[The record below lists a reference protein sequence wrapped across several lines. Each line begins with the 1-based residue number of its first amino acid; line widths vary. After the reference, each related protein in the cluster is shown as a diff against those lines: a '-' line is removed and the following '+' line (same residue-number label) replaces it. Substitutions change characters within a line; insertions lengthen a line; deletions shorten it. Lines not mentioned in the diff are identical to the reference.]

1 MITKDEKKLK
11 EFVFNGM
18 LVQDS
23 LQSLESEG
31 INVTKT
37 SDNVVVNRVSE
48 HDFSPKLWY
57 NASKMSSVYIALYC
71 AENLLRDFIV
81 DRLSE
86 VRGIDWWDTCVPK
99 KVQDEVKKLKEKEE
113 KNKYYSNRANT
124 NIGYTMLGNLT
135 QIIISNWED
144 FSDIIPT
151 QAWIISR
158 MDDLEMSRNI
168 IMHTGLLPD
177 IEMERIE
184 SIVRDLTK
192 QLG

>member
-1 MITKDEKKLK
+1 MINAKNRIK

-18 LVQDS
+18 LLKDS
-23 LQSLESEG
+23 LENLERQG
-31 INVTKT
+31 IKLFDEKDEVKI
-37 SDNVVVNRVSE
+37 NRIME
-48 HDFSPKLWY
+48 NDFSPKLWY
-57 NASKMSSVYIALYC
+57 NANKMSSIYIALYC
-71 AENLLRDFIV
+71 AENMLRDFIV

-86 VRGIDWWDTCVPK
+86 IHGVNWWGERVPK
-99 KVQDEVKKLKEKEE
+99 KVKDEVKKLKSREE
-113 KNKYYSNRANT
+113 KNKYYSNRANS
-124 NIGYTMLGNLT
+124 NIGYTMLCNLT
-135 QIIISNWED
+135 QIIISNWDD

-151 QAWIISR
+151 QAWITSR

-184 SIVRDLTK
+184 SIVRDLVK

>member
-1 MITKDEKKLK
+1 MKNKTERLK

-18 LVQDS
+18 LVEDS
-23 LQSLESEG
+23 LVSLEMQG
-31 INVTKT
+31 INVIKD
-37 SDNVVVNRVSE
+37 SNKDVIIRVAE
-48 HDFSPKLWY
+48 TDFSPILWY
-57 NASKMSSVYIALYC
+57 NASKMSSVYVALYC
-71 AENLLRDFIV
+71 AENMLRDFIV

-86 VRGIDWWDTCVPK
+86 TKGVNWWEDCVPT
-99 KVQDEVKKLKEKEE
+99 KVKNEVQKLKDQEA
-113 KNKYYSNRANT
+113 KNKYYSNRANS
-124 NIGYTMLGNLT
+124 NIGYTMLANLT
-135 QIIISNWED
+135 NIIISNWND
-144 FSDIIPT
+144 FSDIIPS
-151 QAWIISR
+151 QAWIASR

>member
-1 MITKDEKKLK
+1 MDARNKKIK

-18 LVQDS
+18 LVEDS
-23 LQSLESEG
+23 LSNLEKQG
-31 INVTKT
+31 IKVIDDTNIKVTQ
-37 SDNVVVNRVSE
+37 RVLE
-48 HDFSPKLWY
+48 NDFSPRLWY

-71 AENLLRDFIV
+71 AENMLRDFIV

-86 VRGIDWWDTCVPK
+86 TKGIDWWENCVPK
-99 KVQDEVKKLKEKEE
+99 KVRDEVQKLKDKEE
-113 KNKYYSNRANT
+113 KNKYYSNRSNS

-135 QIIISNWED
+135 NIIIYNWDD
-144 FSDIIPT
+144 FSDIIPS
-151 QAWIISR
+151 QAWITSR

>member
-1 MITKDEKKLK
+1 MDVKNKRIK
-11 EFVFNGM
+11 EFVFIGM
-18 LVQDS
+18 LVEDS
-23 LQSLESEG
+23 LSNLEQQG
-31 INVTKT
+31 IKVIDDTNIKITQ
-37 SDNVVVNRVSE
+37 RVLE
-48 HDFSPKLWY
+48 NDFSPRLWY
-57 NASKMSSVYIALYC
+57 NASKMSSVYVALYC
-71 AENLLRDFIV
+71 AENMLRDFIV

-86 VRGIDWWDTCVPK
+86 TKGIDWWEKCVPK
-99 KVQDEVKKLKEKEE
+99 KVRDEVQKLKDKEE
-113 KNKYYSNRANT
+113 KNKYYSNRSNS

-135 QIIISNWED
+135 NIIIYNWDD
-144 FSDIIPT
+144 FSDIIPS
-151 QAWIISR
+151 QAWITSR

>member
-1 MITKDEKKLK
+1 
-11 EFVFNGM
+11 
-18 LVQDS
+18 
-23 LQSLESEG
+23 
-31 INVTKT
+31 
-37 SDNVVVNRVSE
+37 
-48 HDFSPKLWY
+48 
-57 NASKMSSVYIALYC
+57 MSSVYVALYC
-71 AENLLRDFIV
+71 AENMLRDFIV

-86 VRGIDWWDTCVPK
+86 TKGIDWWEKCVPK
-99 KVQDEVKKLKEKEE
+99 KVRDEVQKLKDKEE
-113 KNKYYSNRANT
+113 KNKYYSNRSNS

-135 QIIISNWED
+135 NIIIYNWDD
-144 FSDIIPT
+144 FSDIIPS
-151 QAWIISR
+151 QAWITSR

>member
-1 MITKDEKKLK
+1 MDVKNKRIK

-18 LVQDS
+18 LVEDS
-23 LQSLESEG
+23 LSNLEQQG
-31 INVTKT
+31 IKVIDDTNIKITQ
-37 SDNVVVNRVSE
+37 RVLE
-48 HDFSPKLWY
+48 NDFSPRLWY
-57 NASKMSSVYIALYC
+57 NASKMSSVYVALYC
-71 AENLLRDFIV
+71 AENMLRDFIV

-86 VRGIDWWDTCVPK
+86 TKGIDWWEKCVPK
-99 KVQDEVKKLKEKEE
+99 KVRDEVQKLKDNED
-113 KNKYYSNRANT
+113 KNKYYSNRSNS

-135 QIIISNWED
+135 NIIIYNWDD
-144 FSDIIPT
+144 FSDIIPS
-151 QAWIISR
+151 QAWITSR

>member
-1 MITKDEKKLK
+1 MDVKNKRIK

-18 LVQDS
+18 LVEDS
-23 LQSLESEG
+23 LSNLEQQG
-31 INVTKT
+31 IKVIDDTNIKITQ
-37 SDNVVVNRVSE
+37 RVLE
-48 HDFSPKLWY
+48 NDFSPRLWY
-57 NASKMSSVYIALYC
+57 NASKMSSVYVALYC
-71 AENLLRDFIV
+71 AENMLRDFIV

-86 VRGIDWWDTCVPK
+86 TKGIDWWEKCVPK
-99 KVQDEVKKLKEKEE
+99 KVRDEVQKLKDKEE
-113 KNKYYSNRANT
+113 KNKYYSNRSNS

-135 QIIISNWED
+135 NIIIYNWDD
-144 FSDIIPT
+144 FSDIIPS
-151 QAWIISR
+151 QAWITSR

>member
-1 MITKDEKKLK
+1 MKDKSQKIK

-18 LVQDS
+18 LVEDT
-23 LQSLESEG
+23 LHGLEKEG
-31 INVTKT
+31 INVINDSDQKT
-37 SDNVVVNRVSE
+37 VCRVTE
-48 HDFSPKLWY
+48 TDFSPRLWY
-57 NASKMSSVYIALYC
+57 NASKMASVYIALYC
-71 AENLLRDFIV
+71 AENMLRDFIV

-86 VRGIDWWDTCVPK
+86 VKGVNWWDESVPK
-99 KVQDEVKKLKEKEE
+99 KVKDEVEKLKERES
-113 KNKYYSNRANT
+113 KNKYYSNRSNT

-135 QIIISNWED
+135 QIIISNWEN

-151 QAWIISR
+151 QAWITSR

-177 IEMERIE
+177 IEMDRIE

>member
-1 MITKDEKKLK
+1 MINNKIK
-11 EFVFNGM
+11 EFAFNGM
-18 LVQDS
+18 LVDDS
-23 LQSLESEG
+23 LHNLEKEG
-31 INVTKT
+31 IKVLCD
-37 SDNVVVNRVSE
+37 SDQKNINRVNE
-48 HDFSPKLWY
+48 IDFSPRLWY

-71 AENLLRDFIV
+71 AENMLRDFIV

-86 VRGIDWWDTCVPK
+86 VKGVDWWDKSVPK
-99 KVQDEVKKLKEKEE
+99 KVQDEVKKLKAKEE
-113 KNKYYSNRANT
+113 KNKYYSNRANS

-151 QAWIISR
+151 QAWITSR

>member
-1 MITKDEKKLK
+1 MSTKERKIK

-23 LQSLESEG
+23 LTNLEKKG
-31 INVTKT
+31 IKVLNSNDQTVI
-37 SDNVVVNRVSE
+37 NRVDE
-48 HDFSPKLWY
+48 TDFSPRLWH
-57 NASKMSSVYIALYC
+57 NAERMSSVYIALYC
-71 AENLLRDFIV
+71 AENMLRDFIV

-86 VRGIDWWDTCVPK
+86 INGIAWWEKCVPS
-99 KVQDEVKKLKEKEE
+99 KVQKEVQKLKDNEE
-113 KNKYYSNRANT
+113 KNKYYSNRANS

-135 QIIISNWED
+135 NIIIHNWD
-144 FSDIIPT
+144 NFSDIIPS
-151 QAWIISR
+151 QAWITSR

-184 SIVRDLTK
+184 SIVRDLIK

>member
-1 MITKDEKKLK
+1 MDNKTNRLK

-18 LVQDS
+18 LIEDS
-23 LQSLESEG
+23 LVSLEQQG
-31 INVTKT
+31 INVKN
-37 SDNVVVNRVSE
+37 DGDINVISRVSQK
-48 HDFSPKLWY
+48 DFNPRLWY
-57 NASKMSSVYIALYC
+57 NASKMPSVYIALYC
-71 AENLLRDFIV
+71 AENMLRDFIV

-86 VRGIDWWDTCVPK
+86 TKGIDWWEICVPK
-99 KVQDEVKKLKEKEE
+99 KVRDEVQKLKNKEE
-113 KNKYYSNRANT
+113 KNKYYSNRANS

-135 QIIISNWED
+135 NIIIHNWDD
-144 FSDIIPT
+144 FSDIIPS
-151 QAWIISR
+151 QAWTTSR

>member
-1 MITKDEKKLK
+1 MDNKTNRLK

-18 LVQDS
+18 LIEDS
-23 LQSLESEG
+23 LVSLEQQG
-31 INVTKT
+31 INVKN
-37 SDNVVVNRVSE
+37 DGDINVISRVSQK
-48 HDFSPKLWY
+48 DFNPRLWY

-71 AENLLRDFIV
+71 AENMLRDFIV

-86 VRGIDWWDTCVPK
+86 TKGIDWWEICVPK
-99 KVQDEVKKLKEKEE
+99 KVRDEVQKLKNKEE
-113 KNKYYSNRANT
+113 KNKYYSNRANS

-135 QIIISNWED
+135 NIIIHNWDD
-144 FSDIIPT
+144 FSDIIPS
-151 QAWIISR
+151 QAWITSR